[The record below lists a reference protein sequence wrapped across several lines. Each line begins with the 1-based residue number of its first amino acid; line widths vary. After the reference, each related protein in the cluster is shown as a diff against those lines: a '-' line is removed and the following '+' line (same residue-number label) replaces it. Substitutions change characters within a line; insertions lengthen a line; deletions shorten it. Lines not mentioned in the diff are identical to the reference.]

1 MIICILVF
9 NGREPAEVDN
19 SVCIHE
25 HEDVKRLL
33 VGETIKPNNVLGIQG
48 TEVLLQLKLVKW
60 EIKIANHDA
69 LEGRMV
75 FNRKPRVE
83 LA

>member
-1 MIICILVF
+1 M
-9 NGREPAEVDN
+9 
-19 SVCIHE
+19 
-25 HEDVKRLL
+25 KRLL

-48 TEVLLQLKLVKW
+48 AEMLLQLKLVKW

-69 LEGRMV
+69 LEGRLL
-75 FNRKPRVE
+75 FNRNPRVE

>member
-1 MIICILVF
+1 M
-9 NGREPAEVDN
+9 
-19 SVCIHE
+19 
-25 HEDVKRLL
+25 KRLL

-69 LEGRMV
+69 LEGRLV
-75 FNRKPRVE
+75 FNRNPRVE